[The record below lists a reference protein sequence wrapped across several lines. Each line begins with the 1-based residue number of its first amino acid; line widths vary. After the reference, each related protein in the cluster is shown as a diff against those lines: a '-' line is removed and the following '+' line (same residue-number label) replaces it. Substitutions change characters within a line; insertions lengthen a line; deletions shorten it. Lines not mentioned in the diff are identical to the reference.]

1 MDQRV
6 NDVIHLC
13 REIANQPEFKNTW
26 KEVVTGSSITA
37 AGAAAGGL
45 LLGPLGFPVGGA
57 AGGLLSWLMTRGK
70 FKSLPQILMELPQ
83 AEKQKLYDNV
93 VAVLDNL
100 TWKNAAQLDEVVM
113 GNADLRERVTDVL
126 QNYIKKNV

>member
-1 MDQRV
+1 MFLKKTLQQVVNLIIDQ
-6 NDVIHLC
+6 C
-13 REIANQPEFKNTW
+13 AEP
-26 KEVVTGSSITA
+26 VTDSLS
-37 AGAAAGGL
+37 L
-45 LLGPLGFPVGGA
+45 LLSAPGGA

>member
-1 MDQRV
+1 
-6 NDVIHLC
+6 
-13 REIANQPEFKNTW
+13 
-26 KEVVTGSSITA
+26 
-37 AGAAAGGL
+37 
-45 LLGPLGFPVGGA
+45 
-57 AGGLLSWLMTRGK
+57 MTRGK